1 MSFIPLPKRPFC
13 ISNMVP
19 SMMNLLKYATSTS
32 FWCIA
37 VDQRWSIIQGLTT
50 NIKIMFKWQCH
61 HQFEKWCDIT
71 VPSSFFWEHMV
82 QMQFEL
88 LYHMIFDISNIV
100 HGIGLYDRN
109 HDRWLKAR
117 NVNIELFLQ
126 YESCVSRSQ
135 IHFHQVRKGV
145 LASRSALT
153 FNKADLYFESW
164 SEYKE
169 QSEVFLC
176 NLEIDQ
182 TFILKRKWKDTKKNL
197 SLVSWTVY
205 SPLLTILDQFEPR
218 LTSEDTVQTT
228 SLHRFNQFLH
238 KFWKWVLLWSKKNS
252 S

>member
-1 MSFIPLPKRPFC
+1 MPFILLPKRPFC

-37 VDQRWSIIQGLTT
+37 VDQRWSIIQALTT

-61 HQFEKWCDIT
+61 HQFEKWCYIT
-71 VPSSFFWEHMV
+71 GPSSFFWEHMV

-100 HGIGLYDRN
+100 HRIGLYDRN

-117 NVNIELFLQ
+117 NVNIKLFLQ
-126 YESCVSRSQ
+126 YESCVSWSQ

-182 TFILKRKWKDTKKNL
+182 TSTQALK
-197 SLVSWTVY
+197 Y
-205 SPLLTILDQFEPR
+205 
-218 LTSEDTVQTT
+218 
-228 SLHRFNQFLH
+228 
-238 KFWKWVLLWSKKNS
+238 
-252 S
+252 